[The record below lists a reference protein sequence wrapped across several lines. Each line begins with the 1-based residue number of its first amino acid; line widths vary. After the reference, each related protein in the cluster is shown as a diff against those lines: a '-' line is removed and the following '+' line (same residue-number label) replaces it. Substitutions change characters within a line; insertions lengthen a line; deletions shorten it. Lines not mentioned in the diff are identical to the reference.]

1 MTSLDDNAD
10 TIPLASDHAGY
21 PLKERVK
28 AWLQIRGHSVRDLG
42 TNSEESVDY
51 PDFAQQVARAVSN
64 GEHAR
69 GVLICGTGLGMSYA
83 ANRFPRVRAA
93 LCWSEDAAMLSR
105 THNDANILILPGRLP
120 TADAV
125 EDILSAFLETPFSDE
140 ERHQRRLGKID
151 NRDDDS

>member
-1 MTSLDDNAD
+1 MTPLDDNAD
-10 TIPLASDHAGY
+10 TIALASDHAGY
-21 PLKERVK
+21 QLKERVK

-42 TNSEESVDY
+42 TDSEESVDY
-51 PDFAQQVARAVSN
+51 PDYAQQVARAVSD
-64 GEHAR
+64 GENTR

-83 ANRFPRVRAA
+83 ANRYPRVRAA

-120 TADAV
+120 TSDSV
-125 EDILSAFLETPFSDE
+125 EDILSAFLETPFSNE

-151 NRDDDS
+151 SRGDAS